1 MIQDDNGSYVC
12 TVCGSMAEEF
22 SNIVAEI
29 TFGET
34 SSGAAVVQ
42 GQHVGAGQTH
52 GRNATRGQRSAFG
65 TGETTN
71 TKEMTKN
78 QARKEIHGYQQTL
91 RAKGIHTPDYLLER
105 ATNFASLA
113 LHFNFVQG
121 RSLQCVAAVAFYL
134 ACRRQRDDNQVMLI
148 DLAEIIGINVF
159 LLGSMYTKMVKT
171 IYGFEKGQDLP
182 TDEKGNAML
191 STIAPENLIDRFIKL
206 LQFPTM
212 QIQRRI
218 RNDAVKL
225 VGRMDRDWMVT
236 GRRPAGI
243 CAAAIILAAR
253 MNNFRRTVREVVLV
267 AKVTEITLNKRLAEF
282 SYTASSTLTVEEFR
296 RTANGPDGPPSCDP
310 PSFYLPKQPKNGK
323 RGRKRKG
330 APETAAE
337 IEGDEDAPADES
349 DSAEDNAEGPSKR
362 LRVDSEGFKIP
373 DVPGRATQRANTDD
387 REDVEMTQGDQTLV
401 LGSVPSRQADRP
413 IDEALTMAVSS
424 AISEMESEQMPPMAS
439 QSSQTLTEPER
450 QSSETPS
457 EALASQPD
465 QPRRGRGRP
474 KGAKN
479 WQPPPVS
486 AAEEQLEAELESEV
500 NRTLN
505 TPFARN
511 LQASIDANPP
521 TMPDTAV
528 RKSRTGPRAVPRTT
542 RRRVDS
548 ARSSPAPSQATQS
561 ERSSSINDS
570 QQVTVTDPAGS
581 TVRAATENLP
591 PTPELQS
598 DAVLDDLDN
607 DPEVSSCLLT
617 PAEKVLKERIWVHEN
632 ADWLR
637 KDHAKKIRIEL
648 QEAADREA
656 GIDPDE
662 ARNGKGRRG
671 KHRKKRLGDV
681 SYLNKPGGQDG
692 GTATEG
698 VENLTSEQRAAK
710 STIQMIQQRGYSR
723 RINYDVLNTMY
734 PDEEQ
739 TERERS
745 GSTPRSKHREAATA
759 REAKKRE
766 SRATQR
772 ESSSETTTPTA
783 TSPTS
788 ISSSEPTTTTTST
801 AKPKPTARPKPKPA
815 KFISPTPVPI
825 AEPGASEK
833 ARLGIQNLHSTAP
846 PGSRGRGRAPGGL
859 QGFLEREARRQLK
872 SAAEIA
878 AAAEQDKQ
886 EAELVDWT
894 ARQGEEEEALW
905 RRRRVEGAEGR
916 AAEGQTVGTAL
927 RVATTPSQTPVPEP
941 AARTAGQLPTP
952 ANTQAQPQPRPSS
965 RGSSSA
971 STQVQAQP
979 RPLSQ
984 HSLSASASPSTST
997 SRPRIALNLPPDS
1010 VEEELIGSVEDSPL
1024 SSLPSSG
1031 NSPAFFGRR
1040 VGGFTAGGNEGED
1053 EDEEDEDEDEES
1065 EGDEDDYVEPDE
1077 VEAAFE
1083 GQFRGGE
1090 EAIGEKDRDGD
1101 EDEEDE

>member
-1 MIQDDNGSYVC
+1 MIQEDNGSYVC
-12 TVCGSMAEEF
+12 TVCGSMAQEF

-78 QARKEIHGYQQTL
+78 QARREIHSFQQSL
-91 RAKGIHTPDYLLER
+91 RLKGIHTPDYLR
-105 ATNFASLA
+105 DRGTNFASLA

-121 RSLQCVAAVAFYL
+121 RSIQCVAAVAFYL

-171 IYGFEKGQDLP
+171 IYGFEKGQDMP

-191 STIAPENLIDRFIKL
+191 STIAPENLIDRFIRL
-206 LQFPTM
+206 LQFPTK
-212 QIQRRI
+212 QIERRI

-282 SYTASSTLTVEEFR
+282 NYTGSSSLTVEEFR

-310 PSFYLPKQPKNGK
+310 PSFYLPKQTKKGK

-330 APETAAE
+330 APVTAAE

-349 DSAEDNAEGPSKR
+349 DSAEDNAEGSNKR

-373 DVPGRATQRANTDD
+373 DVPGRATQRANVDE
-387 REDVEMTQGDQTLV
+387 REDVEMTLADQTLV
-401 LGSVPSRQADRP
+401 LGSAASRQADRP
-413 IDEALTMAVSS
+413 IDEALTMAVNS
-424 AISEMESEQMPPMAS
+424 AISEMESENLPPVAS
-439 QSSQTLTEPER
+439 QSSQASIVTER

-457 EALASQPD
+457 EALSFQPD

-479 WQPPPVS
+479 WQPPPVT
-486 AAEEQLEAELESEV
+486 AAEEELEAELESEV

-521 TMPDTAV
+521 TMPDTAA
-528 RKSRTGPRAVPRTT
+528 RKSRSGPRAVPRNT
-542 RRRVDS
+542 RRRAGS
-548 ARSSPAPSQATQS
+548 AQSSPAPSQATQT
-561 ERSSSINDS
+561 EGSSSTDNS

-581 TVRAATENLP
+581 TVPAATEDLP
-591 PTPELQS
+591 SAPELLF
-598 DAVLDDLDN
+598 DAVLDDLDD

-617 PAEKVLKERIWVHEN
+617 PAEKVIKERIWVHEN

-656 GIDPDE
+656 GIDPEE
-662 ARNGKGRRG
+662 ARSGKGRRG

-681 SYLNKPGGQDG
+681 SYLNKSSGRDG
-692 GTATEG
+692 EPAGEG
-698 VENLTSEQRAAK
+698 AENLTSEQRAAK

-739 TERERS
+739 AERERS
-745 GSTPRSKHREAATA
+745 GSTPRSKHQAAATA

-766 SRATQR
+766 VRASRGQ
-772 ESSSETTTPTA
+772 SSSSASSPTA
-783 TSPTS
+783 PSPTS
-788 ISSSEPTTTTTST
+788 SSSPTTATP
-801 AKPKPTARPKPKPA
+801 KPKPTPRPKPNPA
-815 KFISPTPVPI
+815 KLISTTPVPI
-825 AEPGASEK
+825 PEPGASEK
-833 ARLGIQNLHSTAP
+833 ARLAIQNFHSTAP
-846 PGSRGRGRAPGGL
+846 PGSRRGRAPGGL
-859 QGFLEREARRQLK
+859 HGFLEREARRQLK

-878 AAAEQDKQ
+878 EAAERDQQ

-916 AAEGQTVGTAL
+916 AAEGQTMGTAL
-927 RVATTPSQTPVPEP
+927 RVATTPSQTPVPESD
-941 AARTAGQLPTP
+941 ARTGGGQQQQQQLPTP
-952 ANTQAQPQPRPSS
+952 ANTQAQPQPGPS
-965 RGSSSA
+965 
-971 STQVQAQP
+971 
-979 RPLSQ
+979 SQ
-984 HSLSASASPSTST
+984 HSQSPSASASPSTSR
-997 SRPRIALNLPPDS
+997 SRIALNLPLNPNNLDS
-1010 VEEELIGSVEDSPL
+1010 VEEVIGSVEDSPL
-1024 SSLPSSG
+1024 SSLPSSS
-1031 NSPAFFGRR
+1031 NSPAFFGGRA
-1040 VGGFTAGGNEGED
+1040 GGFATGGDRGNDDED
-1053 EDEEDEDEDEES
+1053 EDEEDEGEDES

-1083 GQFRGGE
+1083 GRFRGG
-1090 EAIGEKDRDGD
+1090 GGDGD
-1101 EDEEDE
+1101 ENEEE